1 MNELSELETERSTL
15 QKLVEAG
22 VALTSTQSVQ
32 QVLQRLVDLARDLV
46 SARYAA
52 LGVLAPDRTTLA
64 EFLTSGISQEQRRRL
79 ASLPVGHG
87 VLGLLIEDP
96 QPLRLRSLSDHPS
109 SAGVPA
115 HHPHMESF
123 VGVPVMTKGHVFGNL
138 YCTEKV
144 GADEFSEDDV
154 ALLQMLAAQAAAA
167 LDNAQLRQERDRFF
181 AAASHELGNA
191 VAGVKLWTQHLL
203 DHTTDAPQSITDGL
217 RKIYKGADNAHKL
230 IDDLLSLAR
239 LQEGRLVLAPW
250 PTNPGTIVSEVIE
263 QFRPE
268 LEAGELTIDTSAV
281 QRDMMIEADPTRLRQ
296 IIVNLVSN
304 AIKFT
309 RRGTSIYAGAQPD
322 PSIGVLCWVRD
333 EGPGIAPED
342 VERIFMPYEQVS
354 GVARGRGT
362 GLGLPLSRQLARLM
376 KGELW
381 VESEVGKG
389 ATFKLRLPLR

>member
-1 MNELSELETERSTL
+1 MNELIDLTTERSTL

-52 LGVLAPDRTTLA
+52 LGVLSPDRAGLA
-64 EFLTSGISQEQRRRL
+64 EFLTSGISPEQRRRM
-79 ASLPVGHG
+79 ASLPVGQG
-87 VLGLLIEDP
+87 VLGVLIDDP
-96 QPLRLRSLSDHPS
+96 QPLRLRRLSDHPS
-109 SAGVPA
+109 AAGLPA

-123 VGVPVMTKGHVFGNL
+123 VGVPVMTKGRVFGNL

-167 LDNAQLRQERDRFF
+167 LENAQLRQERDRFF

-203 DHTTDAPQSITDGL
+203 DHTKDAPQAITDGL

-268 LEAGELTIDTSAV
+268 LEAGGLTIDASAV
-281 QRDMMIEADPTRLRQ
+281 QRDIMIEADPTRLRQ

-309 RRGTSIYAGAQPD
+309 RRDTAIYAGAQPY
-322 PSIGVLCWVRD
+322 PAGGVLCWVRD

-376 KGELW
+376 RGELW
-381 VESEVGKG
+381 VESDVGKG
-389 ATFKLRLPLR
+389 ASFKLRLPLK

>member
-1 MNELSELETERSTL
+1 MNDLTDFTSERTTL

-46 SARYAA
+46 AARYAA
-52 LGVLAPDRTTLA
+52 LGVLAPDRTSLA
-64 EFLTSGISQEQRRRL
+64 EFLTSGISPEQRRRL
-79 ASLPVGHG
+79 SSLPVGHG

-109 SAGVPA
+109 ATGMPP

-123 VGVPVMTKGHVFGNL
+123 VGVPVMTKGRVFGNL

-181 AAASHELGNA
+181 AAASHELGNS

-203 DHTTDAPQSITDGL
+203 DNTKDAPQPITDGL

-268 LEAGELTIDTSAV
+268 LEAGALTIDASAV
-281 QRDMMIEADPTRLRQ
+281 RRDMMIEADPTRLRQ

-304 AIKFT
+304 AVKFT

-322 PSIGVLCWVRD
+322 PSSGVQCWVRD
-333 EGPGIAPED
+333 EGPGIAAED

-376 KGELW
+376 KGDLW
-381 VESEVGKG
+381 VESEVGRG

>member
-1 MNELSELETERSTL
+1 LTELTELTTERSTL

-46 SARYAA
+46 AARYAA
-52 LGVLAPDRTTLA
+52 LGVLSPDRTTLA
-64 EFLTSGISQEQRRRL
+64 EFLTSGISPEQRRRL

-109 SAGVPA
+109 AAGMPP

-123 VGVPVMTKGHVFGNL
+123 VGVPVMTKGRVFGNL

-144 GADEFSEDDV
+144 GAEEFSEDDV

-203 DHTTDAPQSITDGL
+203 DHTSDAPQPITDGL

-268 LEAGELTIDTSAV
+268 LEAGGLTIDASAV
-281 QRDMMIEADPTRLRQ
+281 RRDIMIEADPTRLRQ
-296 IIVNLVSN
+296 IVVNLVSN

-309 RRGTSIYAGAQPD
+309 RRGTAIHVGAQPD
-322 PSIGVLCWVRD
+322 TSNGVLCWVRD

-389 ATFKLRLPLR
+389 AAFKLRLPLR